1 MITLIDTSFFDDL
14 ASANPDPAEGAA
26 AAYVGA
32 LAASLSTMVGNLTVG
47 KKRFADVE
55 DLVYNLM
62 EELSFVRDDLL
73 ELIEEDAD
81 SFRPLFEA
89 YRMPSETPEQA
100 AAKNGAMQEAL
111 VAAIETPLAIMRSS
125 CRVIELT
132 ETMAQKGCGLA
143 VADAGAAA
151 ILAEAALRTAS
162 LTVTINVKSVE
173 DERMARKYRRE
184 AAEMLA
190 IYSPKAD
197 AVVKYVTWKVKYD

>member
-1 MITLIDTSFFDDL
+1 MIDTSFIDDL
-14 ASANPDPAEGAA
+14 ASANPAPAEGAA

-47 KKRFADVE
+47 KKRFSDVE

-81 SFRPLFEA
+81 SFAPLFEA
-89 YRMPSETPEQA
+89 YRMPSNTPEQA
-100 AAKNGAMQEAL
+100 ASKNAAMQDAL
-111 VAAIETPLAIMRSS
+111 VAAIETPLAIMRSC

-162 LTVTINVKSVE
+162 LTVSINTKSVE
-173 DERMARKYRRE
+173 DERMLRKYKRE
-184 AAEMLA
+184 ADEMLA